1 MDTSSKSIH
10 ALRLPRTINDR
21 TPPNSS
27 SSLHYCLQSLKTIPR
42 SQFPCTSLSS
52 SPCVHFPLSLLCL
65 FVVPTSLLLTFVI
78 PMSCLMF
85 PSLSDILNSSLCI
98 TPMIESL
105 QEHLKAQSG
114 GSVVLHLLQS
124 TSIPQQPLL
133 IYHHSVIV
141 FQTSIH
147 LLSYYS
153 SLTSPSPSSPPPSKL
168 YSNSHEPSSHPL
180 QPP

>member
-21 TPPNSS
+21 IPPNSS

-42 SQFPCTSLSS
+42 SHFPCTSLSS

-78 PMSCLMF
+78 PMSCLLF

-105 QEHLKAQSG
+105 QEHLKAQPG
-114 GSVVLHLLQS
+114 GSVV
-124 TSIPQQPLL
+124 P
-133 IYHHSVIV
+133 
-141 FQTSIH
+141 H
-147 LLSYYS
+147 LLSIDIYTAAAPTHLS
-153 SLTSPSPSSPPPSKL
+153 SLCNRVANIYSPPVVLFIPNLSL
-168 YSNSHEPSSHPL
+168 SFISSSLETLL
-180 QPP
+180 QLS